1 MKEDIKRIT
10 WTSPKGTEVVF
21 PWDLEKYILSDS
33 EFVRFKRWMHGKTC
47 MMVGNGS
54 AYYPSDI
61 IKFMQEMSEKPC
73 D

>member
-1 MKEDIKRIT
+1 MKEDIQKVT
-10 WTSPKGTEVVF
+10 WTNSRGTEVVF
-21 PWDLEKYILSDS
+21 PWDLEKYIFTEN
-33 EFVRFKRWMHGKTC
+33 EFVRFKQWMHGKTC

-61 IKFMQEMSEKPC
+61 IKFIEEMAEKPC